1 MMVENLLSKLEHR
14 LGGRLYARQRLGIE
28 TDHEVHILRLRFPG
42 KPQRNTIVIVPPQP

>member
-28 TDHEVHILRLRFPG
+28 TDHEAHIFKLRFAG
-42 KPQRNTIVIVPPQP
+42 KPQRYTIVIVPPQP